1 MIYLRIQEAFKIYVI
16 GKYKINQNNMKIKVH
31 KKMILYQKFLKH
43 NLRKQMKKNKNKQIN
58 KLLTI

>member
-31 KKMILYQKFLKH
+31 KKMILYQKFLKL

-58 KLLTI
+58 RLLTI